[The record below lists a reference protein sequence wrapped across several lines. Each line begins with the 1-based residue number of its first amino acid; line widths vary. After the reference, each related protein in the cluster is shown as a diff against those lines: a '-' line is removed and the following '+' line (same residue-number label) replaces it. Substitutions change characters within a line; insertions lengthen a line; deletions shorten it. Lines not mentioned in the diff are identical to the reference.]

1 MLLIAL
7 LQMSIELKRYGNML
21 ELKQQLLSKY
31 EYTCS
36 KDFERI

>member
-1 MLLIAL
+1 MLLITL

-21 ELKQQLLSKY
+21 ELEQRLFSKY